1 MHGGSAQVLQEAVFR
16 CIKMEGVL
24 FTLKPEAL
32 RLGHAAGSRTAAVQ
46 VVQEPVFNVLRTKQ
60 QLGYS
65 VGASLRLT
73 HGLLGFSFHIISG
86 GHCSV
91 VPCSMY
97 IEDMLAMFYHSKLKH
112 LHQLPRLFRL
122 LLVRKS
128 PRNAMAIKQ
137 LPWAGPTGL
146 LLPHH
151 LRWASHGACIDGS
164 LSEQAEAPGHAM
176 AMGHLHCV

>member
-1 MHGGSAQVLQEAVFR
+1 MHKDGGCPLY
-16 CIKMEGVL
+16 I
-24 FTLKPEAL
+24 KPEAL
-32 RLGHAAGSRTAAVQ
+32 SLGHAADSRTAAVQ

-97 IEDMLAMFYHSKLKH
+97 MLAMLAMFYHSKLKH
-112 LHQLPRLFRL
+112 PGHTWSSRLTYVGCFLSEKLPGLQWRWSSCLAL
-122 LLVRKS
+122 
-128 PRNAMAIKQ
+128 
-137 LPWAGPTGL
+137 GL
-146 LLPHH
+146 LDFSHH
-151 LRWASHGACIDGS
+151 LRWALPHGACINCS

-176 AMGHLHCV
+176 AMGHLPRM